1 LNTPTSDT
9 GVGGNGS
16 PPVPSTL
23 WVSDMLDKE
32 RLDREQADCRLDMRI
47 NELQCFTHDI
57 YAVVRREVLVLRTCV
72 VVFTL
77 MSFAAQFGYVHH
89 LSGILGLACAVVLL
103 YNWVASRRWVQRR
116 VRNALIAWDT
126 WRLKRSR

>member
-1 LNTPTSDT
+1 
-9 GVGGNGS
+9 
-16 PPVPSTL
+16 
-23 WVSDMLDKE
+23 MLDKE
-32 RLDREQADCRLDMRI
+32 RCDREQADRLLNQRI
-47 NELQCFTHDI
+47 VELEHFTRDVYSI
-57 YAVVRREVLVLRTCV
+57 VRREAIVLRTCV

-89 LSGILGLACAVVLL
+89 LSGILGLVCGAVLL

-116 VRNALIAWDT
+116 VRDALIAWNT